1 MRLFLQSKFR
11 TPEISTKRTE
21 MIKKEKLHIK
31 DGISYERFQE
41 LYNKYGEGLEEK
53 DFAYAFLDI
62 DDLKHATLVNG
73 KSSQT
78 TILAREYVSNEEFQ
92 EIRAHLIDGYGLNVV
107 SYNKSLELYEKF
119 GDKLSFKLF
128 SEEILGI
135 PEKTLKSKNLKRYP
149 DREIPVHFEIEPGEF
164 AIVNGTQ
171 EEIPMYVLN
180 PLYIKDIRNR
190 IVYEVGMQILQS
202 IDYEKFS
209 ELYERYG
216 TDMPEVV
223 FAQEVLDIGA
233 RSLNRMKSPKKF
245 STVILQ
251 NVEVPK
257 EYIMS
262 LREKI
267 ALIHKLEGG
276 QFLEY
281 SKIHEFHKKYGPE
294 FTERYFAVEVL
305 DIINEN
311 YRPEGEN
318 DKVAILNTRVTNY
331 ENLRNKIIRELNLHY
346 DDMIDYEMFT
356 NWHQKY
362 APNMPEVVFA
372 GEILDISKSNFREVK
387 NRNVRARI
395 LLNAKLPSKTE
406 IAEIRKRIILENKF
420 RIKDEIEYQQVERL
434 HALHGGIMSI
444 EMFAVDVLLMNQQG
458 FKVIQRDYEENK
470 DKKDAKFK
478 KAQVLLNYEI
488 PLSELEELK
497 ERMKRL
503 ENLYEPKLMSARAI
517 EDLYEEYGG
526 VMHFT
531 MFLQG
536 ILGVNKKTFENVKYE
551 KHHETLV
558 HIRERLNEEEI
569 KELKQLLSKDLSE
582 REISTQMEIPTALL
596 RITIKALTEKNELSE
611 ENMLYERYKVLKK
624 EGKNTAEILGILK
637 ISKEEISQLFER
649 YKIEKEEE
657 AEKER
662 QAKRARKIQKKEDQ
676 EFKKL
681 QCKVMKILEDYKYN
695 EKNVETVKKY
705 IRLCEEKFVKAENK
719 RTVFSDNDLLFLAG
733 CMEFIVCDYN
743 EIITFTRICIGM
755 NKYQFARSFISE
767 NMSNSGI
774 SKEEK
779 EVLRILQKDIHYLLK
794 KEEAL
799 RHIENG
805 EEDINWIA
813 SKTGVKRADII
824 DMKNGIN
831 NKKLFLRSEGKRPED
846 DGIAI

>member
-387 NRNVRARI
+387 NRNGRARI

-478 KAQVLLNYEI
+478 KAQVLLN
-488 PLSELEELK
+488 P
-497 ERMKRL
+497 
-503 ENLYEPKLMSARAI
+503 N
-517 EDLYEEYGG
+517 
-526 VMHFT
+526 
-531 MFLQG
+531 
-536 ILGVNKKTFENVKYE
+536 
-551 KHHETLV
+551 
-558 HIRERLNEEEI
+558 
-569 KELKQLLSKDLSE
+569 
-582 REISTQMEIPTALL
+582 
-596 RITIKALTEKNELSE
+596 
-611 ENMLYERYKVLKK
+611 
-624 EGKNTAEILGILK
+624 
-637 ISKEEISQLFER
+637 
-649 YKIEKEEE
+649 
-657 AEKER
+657 
-662 QAKRARKIQKKEDQ
+662 
-676 EFKKL
+676 
-681 QCKVMKILEDYKYN
+681 
-695 EKNVETVKKY
+695 
-705 IRLCEEKFVKAENK
+705 
-719 RTVFSDNDLLFLAG
+719 
-733 CMEFIVCDYN
+733 
-743 EIITFTRICIGM
+743 
-755 NKYQFARSFISE
+755 
-767 NMSNSGI
+767 
-774 SKEEK
+774 
-779 EVLRILQKDIHYLLK
+779 
-794 KEEAL
+794 
-799 RHIENG
+799 
-805 EEDINWIA
+805 
-813 SKTGVKRADII
+813 
-824 DMKNGIN
+824 
-831 NKKLFLRSEGKRPED
+831 
-846 DGIAI
+846 